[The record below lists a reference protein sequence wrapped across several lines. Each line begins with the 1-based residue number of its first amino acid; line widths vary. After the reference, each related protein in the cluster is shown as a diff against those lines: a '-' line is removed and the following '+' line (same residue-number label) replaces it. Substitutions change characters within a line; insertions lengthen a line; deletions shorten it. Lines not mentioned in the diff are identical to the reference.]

1 MIRNETQHILR
12 ENYLYLPA
20 VVRKNVIHKKI
31 SGTIFWHFFRNKIDK
46 LRLEGEWLPTFICY
60 ESDIV
65 SNLNARKTH
74 FSRTPCL
81 LSSSYYYTT
90 KNS

>member
-12 ENYLYLPA
+12 ENYLA

-46 LRLEGEWLPTFICY
+46 LLEGKWLPTFICY

-81 LSSSYYYTT
+81 LSSSYYYYTT